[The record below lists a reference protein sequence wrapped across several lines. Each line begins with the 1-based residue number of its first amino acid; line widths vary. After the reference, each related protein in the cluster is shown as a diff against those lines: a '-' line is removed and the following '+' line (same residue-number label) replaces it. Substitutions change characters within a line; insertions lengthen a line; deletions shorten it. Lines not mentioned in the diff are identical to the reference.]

1 MVRQMDIFSV
11 IQPCALKPNIA
22 QPNELAVF
30 ILSLLVCDLV
40 YLHLR
45 AKIT

>member
-11 IQPCALKPNIA
+11 IQLHSLQLNIF
-22 QPNELAVF
+22 QLNELAV
-30 ILSLLVCDLV
+30 LACLLVCDLV
-40 YLHLR
+40 YLHQR

>member
-22 QPNELAVF
+22 QVNESAIF
-30 ILSLLVCDLV
+30 IPPLLVCDRV
-40 YLHLR
+40 CLHQR